1 MIDSF
6 VKDKYKYINVNVCT
20 YKEQGVDMLELG
32 ISQAQTQFTK
42 LLTKTVIIV
51 DKKAHIKKAVIM
63 PYDEYMNLM
72 KRTSQEENMDNG
84 VFNQFAG
91 LLESDFKTDD
101 KKYNKI
107 VN

>member
-1 MIDSF
+1 
-6 VKDKYKYINVNVCT
+6 
-20 YKEQGVDMLELG
+20 MLELG

-63 PYDEYMNLM
+63 PYDEYMRLI
-72 KRTSQEENMDNG
+72 KKTLREENMDNG

-91 LLESDFKTDD
+91 LLDGDFKTDD
-101 KKYNKI
+101 EKYNKI

>member
-1 MIDSF
+1 
-6 VKDKYKYINVNVCT
+6 
-20 YKEQGVDMLELG
+20 MLELG
-32 ISQAQTQFTK
+32 ISQAQAQFTK

-63 PYDEYMNLM
+63 PYDEYMHLI
-72 KRTSQEENMDNG
+72 KRTKREENMDNG

-101 KKYNKI
+101 EKYNKI